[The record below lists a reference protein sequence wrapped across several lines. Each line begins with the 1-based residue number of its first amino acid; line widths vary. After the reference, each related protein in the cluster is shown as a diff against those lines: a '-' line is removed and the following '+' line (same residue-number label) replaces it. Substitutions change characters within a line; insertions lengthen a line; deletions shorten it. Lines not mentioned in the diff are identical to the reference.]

1 MNNSILN
8 KFYFKIYSNYI
19 FVKIHLRERLV
30 ENKMERLCV
39 LLYSKYSPMS
49 NKLMS
54 ALSSCPLDLKMLVG
68 LSTVC
73 VDNEEIRKQILKKGN
88 KIEISSVPCVLI
100 VYNTGGVEKYEGGS
114 AFEWIEE
121 TINRYMPIQSQSE
134 PQVNIKSEQAQPE
147 FNRQRQRRQP
157 QFRAPKEEIEIE
169 NEYIDEPE
177 PEPEPEPEHRH
188 KKSSLKRTKKET
200 TMEELGINQ
209 EETETQVSSGKGKD
223 LMSAAMAMQKE
234 RDSSEPT
241 KGKDNPALITNK
253 RPV

>member
-30 ENKMERLCV
+30 EHKMERLCV

-49 NKLMS
+49 NKLMTS
-54 ALSSCPLDLKMLVG
+54 LSSCPLDLKMLVG

-73 VDNEEIRKQILKKGN
+73 IDNEEIRKQILKKDN

-100 VYNTGGVEKYEGGS
+100 VYNTGSVEKYEGGS

-134 PQVNIKSEQAQPE
+134 PQIQIKSEQAQPE
-147 FNRQRQRRQP
+147 FHRQRQRRQP
-157 QFRAPKEEIEIE
+157 QFRAPKEEIE
-169 NEYIDEPE
+169 NEYIDEPD
-177 PEPEPEPEHRH
+177 PDPEPEHRH
-188 KKSSLKRTKKET
+188 KKSSLKRPKKET

-209 EETETQVSSGKGKD
+209 EETESQVSSGKGKD

-253 RPV
+253 RPI

>member
-49 NKLMS
+49 NKLMT
-54 ALSSCPLDLKMLVG
+54 ALSSCPLDLKTLVG

-73 VDNEEIRKQILKKGN
+73 VDNEEIRKQILKKDN

-100 VYNTGGVEKYEGGS
+100 VYNTGGVEKYEGRS

-121 TINRYMPIQSQSE
+121 TINRYLPIQTQSE
-134 PQVNIKSEQAQPE
+134 PQLHIKSEQAQSE
-147 FNRQRQRRQP
+147 FHRQRQRRQP
-157 QFRAPKEEIEIE
+157 QFRAPKEETE

-177 PEPEPEPEHRH
+177 PEPEAETEHRH
-188 KKSSLKRTKKET
+188 KKSSLKRPKKET
-200 TMEELGINQ
+200 TMEELGINK
-209 EETETQVSSGKGKD
+209 EESETQVSSGKGKD

>member
-1 MNNSILN
+1 
-8 KFYFKIYSNYI
+8 
-19 FVKIHLRERLV
+19 
-30 ENKMERLCV
+30 MERLCV

-49 NKLMS
+49 NKLMT

-73 VDNEEIRKQILKKGN
+73 VDNEEIRKQILKKDN

-134 PQVNIKSEQAQPE
+134 PQIHIKSEQVQPE
-147 FNRQRQRRQP
+147 FHRQRQRRQP

-177 PEPEPEPEHRH
+177 PEHRH
-188 KKSSLKRTKKET
+188 KKSSLKRPKKET